1 MAAVVDLVVLD
12 ILNLHSSCCMSSGME
27 GSGGCNI
34 MKVVGMAGCSRFAV
48 AVLVLLMIGPVAS
61 QTQAQ
66 YSNAGK
72 ERSSESSCV
81 FVPFWELI

>member
-1 MAAVVDLVVLD
+1 
-12 ILNLHSSCCMSSGME
+12 ME

-34 MKVVGMAGCSRFAV
+34 LEVVGGMARCSSSSRFAV
-48 AVLVLLMIGPVAS
+48 AALLLVLLMIGPVAS

-72 ERSSESSCV
+72 EESSCV
-81 FVPFWELI
+81 FVCAILGAHLSVR